1 MRFLRQG
8 LFGLFLVSLTLGLL
22 AYAGQIVVSAVQ
34 ERMADAPRTPERDER
49 VFAVRTVMADEGRI
63 TPTLSAFGQIESRRT
78 LEIRTQ
84 ATGIITDL
92 APGFVEGGAVRAGQ
106 FLARIDPA
114 DAEAALSRAR
124 TDLTDARDERRE
136 AARALDLARDELQ
149 SRRDQAALQERAL
162 ARQRDLAERG
172 AGTTA
177 AVETAELSAV
187 QARQAVLAS
196 RQAVA
201 GAEARVDQA
210 ATATARA
217 EIALAEAERRLAE
230 TRITAGFSGT
240 LRDVTVIEG
249 RLVTANEQMATLID
263 GTALEVAFRVSTA
276 QFARLLSDDGA
287 LIDAPVTV
295 TLDSGDAGIAASGRI
310 TRQSAAV
317 ATGESGRVIYARL
330 DDAPAMKPGDFV
342 SVAVEEPPLERV
354 TRLPATALGS
364 DGAVLVLDADDRL
377 ERLPVTLLRRQG
389 NDILVR
395 ATGLS
400 GREVVAERSPV
411 LGPGIKV
418 RRVGREATAGQAAG
432 QAAEGDTLSLS
443 PDRRARLK
451 AYVAGDDALADAE
464 RERLLSDL
472 DRRRVPARTVER
484 LERRMGG

>member
-8 LFGLFLVSLTLGLL
+8 LFGLFLVSMTFGLL
-22 AYAGQIVVSAVQ
+22 VYAGQIVVSAVQ
-34 ERMADAPRTPERDER
+34 ERMADAPRTPDRQER
-49 VFAVRTVMADEGRI
+49 VFAVRTVTAEEERI
-63 TPTLSAFGQIESRRT
+63 TPTLGAYGQIESRRT

-84 ATGIITDL
+84 ATGVITEL
-92 APGFVEGGAVRAGQ
+92 APDFVEGGEVRAGQ

-114 DAEAALSRAR
+114 DAEAALDRAR
-124 TDLTDARDERRE
+124 TDLEDARAEERE
-136 AARALDLARDELQ
+136 AARALDLARDELAA
-149 SRRDQAALQERAL
+149 RRDQAALQDRAL

-201 GAEARVDQA
+201 AAEARVDQA
-210 ATATARA
+210 VTAAARA
-217 EIALAEAERRLAE
+217 ELALADAERRLAE

-240 LRDVTVIEG
+240 LRDVAVIEG
-249 RLVTANEQMATLID
+249 RLVTANEQLATLVD
-263 GTALEVAFRVSTA
+263 GTALEVAFRVSTE

-287 LIDAPVTV
+287 LLKAPVTV
-295 TLDSGDAGIAASGRI
+295 TLDSGDTGIEATGRI
-310 TRQSAAV
+310 IRQSAAV
-317 ATGESGRVIYARL
+317 AEGESGRVLYATI
-330 DDAPAMKPGDFV
+330 DDAPEMKPGDFV
-342 SVAVEEPPLERV
+342 SVAVEEPPLEAV
-354 TRLPATALGS
+354 TRLPASALGP
-364 DGAVLVLDADDRL
+364 DGAVLVLDGDDRL

-395 ATGLS
+395 APGLP
-400 GREVVAERSPV
+400 GRAVVAERSPV

-418 RRVGREATAGQAAG
+418 RRLAPEAAAG
-432 QAAEGDTLSLS
+432 RAADGDTLSLS

-451 AYVAGDDALADAE
+451 AYVARDDALPEAE
-464 RERLLSDL
+464 RAQLLADL
-472 DRRRVPARTVER
+472 DRPRVPARTVER